1 MSMLD
6 HPTTA
11 VGDWTV
17 PVLASPLEPTPKK
30 WTREEYYQLG
40 ELGWF
45 QNERVELI
53 DGEIITLPPQSF
65 GHYWCIDQLHQ
76 LLNEVFPRSSG
87 YWVRSQGPIHASRF
101 SEPEPDI
108 AVVRGSREQFE
119 DHPTTAVLMVEVS
132 RSSISYDRR
141 TKASLYAS
149 IAVPDY
155 WVLDVEARVLEVRR
169 QPVEDASQRFGWR
182 YQEVLTIDATGSV
195 APLENPKVS
204 LAVADMLPPVKQ

>member
-1 MSMLD
+1 MID
-6 HPTTA
+6 HSTTA
-11 VGDWTV
+11 ADTWTV
-17 PVLASPLEPTPKK
+17 PAVVPPREPTAKR

-45 QNERVELI
+45 QDERVELI

-65 GHYWCIDQLHQ
+65 GHYWCIDQLFH
-76 LLNEVFPRSSG
+76 LLSEVFPRSAG

-132 RSSISYDRR
+132 RSSITYDRR

-149 IAVPDY
+149 IGVPDY
-155 WVLDVEARVLEVRR
+155 WVLDVEGRVLEVRR
-169 QPVEDASQRFGWR
+169 QPVEDTSQRFGWR
-182 YQEVLTIDATGSV
+182 YQELLTIDTTGSV
-195 APLENPKVS
+195 APLAKPTVS